1 MKKRYSLLGTLLLTA
16 VTAAV
21 PAATAQTVHVA
32 GASASSQFLTAAI
45 TVGFLTL
52 IATVLI

>member
-1 MKKRYSLLGTLLLTA
+1 LGTLLLTA